1 MITRIF
7 QGVTG
12 THFRRMVART
22 AVIERAE
29 HDREI
34 VIVTHHGLRD
44 EWGRELGS
52 HHFRYISAWRVRQG
66 RERVENGLY
75 VVELSP
81 SVLAL
86 VLPYLRNMEE
96 EVWLMQWMTK
106 NIGATGAKSSS
117 AMVKAATQ
125 VANV

>member
-44 EWGRELGS
+44 EWGRELGRES
-52 HHFRYISAWRVRQG
+52 DRQSFSAP
-66 RERVENGLY
+66 E
-75 VVELSP
+75 
-81 SVLAL
+81 
-86 VLPYLRNMEE
+86 
-96 EVWLMQWMTK
+96 
-106 NIGATGAKSSS
+106 I
-117 AMVKAATQ
+117 
-125 VANV
+125 